1 MPKIFYDNKSYKN
14 YIKKI
19 NTKIT
24 LTSGC
29 FDIFH
34 HGHANFLLSASK
46 LSDHLIVAL
55 NSDTS
60 IKKIKGN
67 KRPIISLK
75 NRLGLLSSLN
85 FIDTIIIF
93 NEKTP
98 NKIIKITKPYYFV
111 KGGDYKK
118 LDNSFD
124 AISKYCKNIKFLKF
138 TKGLSTS
145 SIIETIKKLDKL
157 KTN

>member
-1 MPKIFYDNKSYKN
+1 MTVIFNNFNKYSR

-19 NTKIT
+19 RRKIT

-34 HGHANFLLSASK
+34 YGHAKFLNEASK
-46 LSDHLIVAL
+46 LSNFLIVAL
-55 NSDTS
+55 NSDSS
-60 IKKIKGN
+60 IRKIKGD

-85 FIDTIIIF
+85 FIDVIITF
-93 NEKTP
+93 NEETP
-98 NKIIKITKPYYFV
+98 FQIIKITKPHFFV

-118 LDNSFD
+118 NYKDIKLFSP
-124 AISKYCKNIKFLKF
+124 YCKKIKILSFID
-138 TKGLSTS
+138 GLSTS
-145 SIIETIKKLDKL
+145 QIINSIKR
-157 KTN
+157 N